1 MTNSSEERLSESA
14 SETTAEAP
22 AGARILSFERP
33 RSDLQR
39 AIQQR
44 AQEAIV
50 REQERDREVRRPRPL
65 RTLIILAV
73 ATIPVVLLFGAVD
86 SFVRAMHSAYDRY
99 FSEPATP
106 APSVPPVEP
115 APQSSEPGV
124 VLLQSYELA
133 PATKPIPSNNPSN
146 DPSQDP
152 PP

>member
-1 MTNSSEERLSESA
+1 MTNSSEERLSEA
-14 SETTAEAP
+14 AAETSAEAP

-106 APSVPPVEP
+106 APSVQPVEP
-115 APQSSEPGV
+115 TPQSSEPGV
-124 VLLQSYELA
+124 VLLQPYELS
-133 PATKPIPSNNPSN
+133 PATKPV
-146 DPSQDP
+146 PSQNP
-152 PP
+152 PPPPAR